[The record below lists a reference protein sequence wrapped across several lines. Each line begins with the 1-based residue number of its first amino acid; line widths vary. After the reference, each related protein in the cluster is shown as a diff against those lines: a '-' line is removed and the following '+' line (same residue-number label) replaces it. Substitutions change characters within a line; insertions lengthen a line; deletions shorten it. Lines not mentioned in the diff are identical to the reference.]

1 MQPELSQL
9 RSFLKDEL
17 ERKKSF
23 KPLYSL
29 RAFARDTGISLTS
42 LNSFLSGKR
51 DLNLKNVDKVFKYL
65 QKRPSLTCSW
75 CGASKQSAKRLIGG
89 PKALVICEDCV
100 GICNEILRE
109 NKQMPK
115 AKN

>member
-9 RSFLKDEL
+9 RSFLNDEL
-17 ERKKSF
+17 ERKKHF

-65 QKRPSLTCSW
+65 QKRPSLSCSW
-75 CGASKQSAKRLIGG
+75 CGASRQKTKRLIGG
-89 PKALVICEDCV
+89 PKTLIICEDCV
-100 GICNEILRE
+100 SACNEILRD
-109 NKQMPK
+109 NIQMPK
-115 AKN
+115 ARS